1 MIQPKPITTPILAI
15 VLPKPV
21 VTVLTHWVSDETSP
35 NGIAS
40 TAIRIAEIISDGNA
54 CILVKMISTII
65 TTIPISI
72 ATTGFSMFLPPY
84 SLVFFLIFLIFQS
97 DSGDGPSPFPL
108 RPQSCIHS
116 PYG

>member
-1 MIQPKPITTPILAI
+1 
-15 VLPKPV
+15 
-21 VTVLTHWVSDETSP
+21 
-35 NGIAS
+35 
-40 TAIRIAEIISDGNA
+40 
-54 CILVKMISTII
+54 
-65 TTIPISI
+65 
-72 ATTGFSMFLPPY
+72 MFLPPY